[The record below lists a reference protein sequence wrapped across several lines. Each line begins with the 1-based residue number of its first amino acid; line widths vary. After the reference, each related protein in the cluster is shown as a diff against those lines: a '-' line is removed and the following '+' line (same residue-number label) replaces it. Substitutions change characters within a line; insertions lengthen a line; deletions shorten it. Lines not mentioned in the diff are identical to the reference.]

1 MFYSDLSLLFVVLDN
16 RQICR
21 VNQQCLLNA
30 GNWTQVLGVFVS
42 HGNVKADVLAKTLI
56 ESAILCENAGLF
68 ADAVT
73 CDGASWNRSM
83 WRSFGIRG
91 KEAVSRSSNFLY
103 LRFVLIKSNYFTT
116 QKKYFYA
123 TSYCSVNRAEK
134 AAFIDFFFVR
144 TLNKHH
150 FFFL

>member
-1 MFYSDLSLLFVVLDN
+1 MVLDN

-56 ESAILCENAGLF
+56 ESAILCENAGLL

-116 QKKYFYA
+116 QKK
-123 TSYCSVNRAEK
+123 V
-134 AAFIDFFFVR
+134 
-144 TLNKHH
+144 
-150 FFFL
+150 FLCNQLLFSKQSRKSSFH